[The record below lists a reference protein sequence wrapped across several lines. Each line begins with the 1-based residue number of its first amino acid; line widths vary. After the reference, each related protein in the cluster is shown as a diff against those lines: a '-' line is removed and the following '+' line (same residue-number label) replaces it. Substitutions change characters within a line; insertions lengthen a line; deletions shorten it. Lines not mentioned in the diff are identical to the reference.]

1 MVVGWGRNSYLG
13 PVEVSSSCVS
23 GLMQGHRVGLRFY
36 LVVSDLDENEDFM
49 YKSVGTKM
57 LMQISSFIFSI

>member
-1 MVVGWGRNSYLG
+1 M
-13 PVEVSSSCVS
+13 
-23 GLMQGHRVGLRFY
+23 GLRFY

-57 LMQISSFIFSI
+57 LMQISSFVFSI